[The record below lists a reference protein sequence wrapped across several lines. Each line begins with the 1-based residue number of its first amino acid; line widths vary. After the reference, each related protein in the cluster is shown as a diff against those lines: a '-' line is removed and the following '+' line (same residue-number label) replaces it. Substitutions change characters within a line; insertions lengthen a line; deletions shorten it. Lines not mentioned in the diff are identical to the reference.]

1 MDNLHLHG
9 KRCLEQKNAGKKLL
23 KSKINANFCIFFHLK
38 SNENEYRKEKETEK
52 WVNWQ
57 GNRANND

>member
-1 MDNLHLHG
+1 MENGALS
-9 KRCLEQKNAGKKLL
+9 KRMQEKKLL

-57 GNRANND
+57 GERANNE

>member
-38 SNENEYRKEKETEK
+38 SNENECWKEKETEK

-57 GNRANND
+57 GGKRK